1 MEHPLIF
8 LVSSILSLINMALLV
23 YIIISFL
30 ISFNI
35 LNRHQGLV
43 STVYQALERLLEP
56 MLRPIRKHLPDLNGI
71 DISPIVL
78 ILILRFLEYAMHYY
92 L

>member
-1 MEHPLIF
+1 MEHPLIY
-8 LVSSILSLINMALLV
+8 LITSVISLISLALFI

-43 STVYQALERLLEP
+43 STIYQALERLFEP
-56 MLRPIRKHLPDLNGI
+56 MLAPIRKYLPDLNGI

-78 ILILRFLEYAMHYY
+78 ILILNFLEYAIHYY